1 MNARIIINTIGRLL
15 QIEAILL
22 VIPIIAGIYFSE
34 GAVKD
39 LITVAAA
46 SFIIGMLLMVKKPE
60 KKHIRAREGFV
71 ITGMAWVILSM
82 VGALPFVLS
91 GAIPSFTDAVF
102 ETASGFTTTGASII
116 TDLESIPKC
125 LLLWRSFTHWV
136 GGMGILTFMLIFI
149 PSNVR

>member
-71 ITGMAWVILSM
+71 ITKPSLCFI
-82 VGALPFVLS
+82 
-91 GAIPSFTDAVF
+91 IP
-102 ETASGFTTTGASII
+102 
-116 TDLESIPKC
+116 
-125 LLLWRSFTHWV
+125 
-136 GGMGILTFMLIFI
+136 
-149 PSNVR
+149 